1 MLSTIQKHKSAII
14 AALIGGL
21 IAFMLRRRL
30 DNVRVLRALP
40 TL

>member
-1 MLSTIQKHKSAII
+1 MKFLKDNKTAIL
-14 AALIGGL
+14 AALVGGL
-21 IAFMLRRRL
+21 VAFMFRRRL